1 MIRLLPLLL
10 LPVAELWLLLELG
23 GTFGAWPVLGWCLAM
38 AVFGLWLVRRQASAL
53 TEFMRSSQGEMRQGL
68 RPLPLDLGS
77 RGLWAFAGLFFA
89 FPGVITDGIGL
100 GLLIVGLVKKLRGRS
115 PGTRPSRPVT
125 SRSKTSTA
133 EVEVLPPGR
142 VHSPFDKRPKVID
155 VD

>member
-23 GTFGAWPVLGWCLAM
+23 GSFGAWPVLGWCLAM

-53 TEFMRSSQGEMRQGL
+53 TDFMRSAQGEMRQGL

-100 GLLIVGLVKKLRGRS
+100 GLLFVGLVKKLRA
-115 PGTRPSRPVT
+115 RPQSPVT

-133 EVEVLPPGR
+133 DVEVLPPGR